1 MRAPTFPLT
10 TLLSFF
16 PVYRFAPPFPTVR
29 TSLLLSDDVYRR
41 CNLACDR
48 LFTLVVK
55 FLHTPFW
62 RPCALAPG
70 DICTPLPPPY
80 ATPLPSLPFQKQTL
94 YPIGHLGGNNFFCF
108 TILPPSKQVH
118 HRRIGKC
125 VVVVDTLTFENA
137 IRVLLLE

>member
-1 MRAPTFPLT
+1 MRTRVRAPTCPLA

-70 DICTPLPPPY
+70 DICTPLPPY

-94 YPIGHLGGNNFFCF
+94 YPIGHLGGNNFFLF
-108 TILPPSKQVH
+108 HHFATFKASPSSPHRQV
-118 HRRIGKC
+118 C
-125 VVVVDTLTFENA
+125 SCS
-137 IRVLLLE
+137 